1 MKTKPTYKHG
11 FKMPENYLETFESRL
26 QLALKSELENIPK
39 TKIQTKGTKGIML
52 LKPLY
57 ISIAVAACIAI
68 YSAVYNTQNAVS
80 LDEIA
85 TKTIE
90 EYMFENV
97 SAFSIDQITGAFP
110 QQNIEELAESTL
122 YDDQQLE
129 TYLLDHLNTNILI
142 QQ

>member
-26 QLALKSELENIPK
+26 QLALKSELENIP
-39 TKIQTKGTKGIML
+39 KIQTKGTKGIML

-68 YSAVYNTQNAVS
+68 YSAVYNTQNAVY

-85 TKTIE
+85 TTTIE

>member
-39 TKIQTKGTKGIML
+39 IQTKGTKGIML

-57 ISIAVAACIAI
+57 INIAVAACIAI
-68 YSAVYNTQNAVS
+68 YSAVYNTQNEVS

-85 TKTIE
+85 TTTIE

-110 QQNIEELAESTL
+110 QQNIENLEQSIL
-122 YDDQQLE
+122 YDNKQLE
-129 TYLLDHLNTNILI
+129 TYLLDHLKTNILI

>member
-26 QLALKSELENIPK
+26 QLALKSELENIP
-39 TKIQTKGTKGIML
+39 KIQTKGTKGIML

-68 YSAVYNTQNAVS
+68 YSAVYNTQNAVY

-85 TKTIE
+85 TTTIE

-110 QQNIEELAESTL
+110 QQNIVELEESALF
-122 YDDQQLE
+122 DDQQLQK
-129 TYLLDHLNTNILI
+129 YLLDHLNTNILI